1 MEGCQMYLTLE
12 ETAEYLDLTISEV
25 YRLVREKQIRTVS
38 DGKEPL
44 VNKDQFN
51 LYLKSLE
58 QYKAE
63 LIDYLND
70 PLPDDSDIKDED

>member
-1 MEGCQMYLTLE
+1 MYLTLE

-25 YRLVREKQIRTVS
+25 YRLVREKQIRTIS
-38 DGKEPL
+38 DGEDLL

-58 QYKAE
+58 KYKAE
-63 LIDYLND
+63 LLDYLNE
-70 PLPDDSDIKDED
+70 PLPEDSNIKDED

>member
-12 ETAEYLDLTISEV
+12 ETAEYLDIEISEV

-38 DGKEPL
+38 DGEDFL
-44 VNKDQFN
+44 VNKQQFN

-58 QYKAE
+58 TYKAE
-63 LIDYLND
+63 IQDYLNE
-70 PLPDDSDIKDED
+70 LPPEDIDIKDED

>member
-38 DGKEPL
+38 DGEEPL

>member
-25 YRLVREKQIRTVS
+25 YRLIREKQIRTVS
-38 DGKEPL
+38 DGEEPL

>member
-1 MEGCQMYLTLE
+1 MEGCQVYLTLE

-38 DGKEPL
+38 DGEEPL

-63 LIDYLND
+63 LIDYLNE

>member
-1 MEGCQMYLTLE
+1 MYLTLE

-25 YRLVREKQIRTVS
+25 YRLIREKQIRTVS
-38 DGKEPL
+38 DGEEPL